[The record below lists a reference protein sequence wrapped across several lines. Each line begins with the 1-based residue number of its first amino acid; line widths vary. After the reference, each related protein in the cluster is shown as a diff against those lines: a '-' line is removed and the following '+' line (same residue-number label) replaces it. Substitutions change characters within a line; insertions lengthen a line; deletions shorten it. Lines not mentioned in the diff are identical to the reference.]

1 MNKLEKINFIGH
13 AFMDGAKKQMSQ
25 EWVIALAAIVG
36 LNHGLKYKGSFKQG
50 IIGGVAIFGT
60 YGFVGGIN
68 GVMDNWDK
76 IKNL

>member
-1 MNKLEKINFIGH
+1 MNKLEKINFISH
-13 AFMDGAKKQMSQ
+13 VFMDGAKKQMGQ

-50 IIGGVAIFGT
+50 IIGGLAIFGT
-60 YGFVGGIN
+60 CGAVGGVLSI
-68 GVMDNWDK
+68 MDNWDK